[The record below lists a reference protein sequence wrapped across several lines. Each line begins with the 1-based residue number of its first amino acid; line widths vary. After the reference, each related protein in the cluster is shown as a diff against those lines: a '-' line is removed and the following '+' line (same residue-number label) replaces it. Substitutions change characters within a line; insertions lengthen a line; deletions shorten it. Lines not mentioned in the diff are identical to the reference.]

1 MIEIK
6 NVSKKF
12 ADQFVLKDINLN
24 IADGE
29 QVLFVGQNG
38 AGKSSLMRTILGE
51 YIPTSGSVAI
61 DGFDS
66 FKQRS
71 RALRGISFVP
81 QTPPP
86 DAAPPALEVRAL
98 THTRAFRD
106 VSFAVHPGE
115 ILGFFGL
122 VGAGRSEVMN
132 AVFGMLPAHGEVRL
146 DDESVRIRHPPV
158 GRSPVVSYML
168 VDDQLFQNRKFRAL
182 MRRGLEGDAD
192 AWGAGLLWVMA
203 GSSIKAAFG
212 DGLLTTYELFQIVPD
227 PRAPPRRGRRRRRA
241 FCGRRRIRCSKRAA
255 WTPTPAAISF
265 HRRGAFCTD
274 GKRAHPFR
282 RRYTLRKTQPEKI
295 RARRCRKDRVFPV
308 IRASKNPR

>member
-12 ADQFVLKDINLN
+12 GDQFVLKDIDLN

-86 DAAPPALEVRAL
+86 LKLSLNEL
-98 THTRAFRD
+98 IY
-106 VSFAVHPGE
+106 FAE
-115 ILGFFGL
+115 
-122 VGAGRSEVMN
+122 RT
-132 AVFGMLPAHGEVRL
+132 
-146 DDESVRIRHPPV
+146 
-158 GRSPVVSYML
+158 
-168 VDDQLFQNRKFRAL
+168 
-182 MRRGLEGDAD
+182 AD
-192 AWGAGLLWVMA
+192 ASRAGIVKFCDEMELDL
-203 GSSIKAAFG
+203 SSNLNKPFHKLSGGMKQKFLIALAFG
-212 DGLLTTYELFQIVPD
+212 
-227 PRAPPRRGRRRRRA
+227 
-241 FCGRRRIRCSKRAA
+241 
-255 WTPTPAAISF
+255 
-265 HRRGAFCTD
+265 
-274 GKRAHPFR
+274 
-282 RRYTLRKTQPEKI
+282 
-295 RARRCRKDRVFPV
+295 
-308 IRASKNPR
+308 RASKAMIFDEPTANLDPSAREHFKTLLRKYAKDKSLIFISHRLDEVEGLVKRMICMDLGRIVDDKNV

>member
-12 ADQFVLKDINLN
+12 GDQFVLKDIDLN

-86 DAAPPALEVRAL
+86 LKLSLNEL
-98 THTRAFRD
+98 IY
-106 VSFAVHPGE
+106 FAE
-115 ILGFFGL
+115 
-122 VGAGRSEVMN
+122 RT
-132 AVFGMLPAHGEVRL
+132 
-146 DDESVRIRHPPV
+146 
-158 GRSPVVSYML
+158 
-168 VDDQLFQNRKFRAL
+168 
-182 MRRGLEGDAD
+182 AD
-192 AWGAGLLWVMA
+192 ASRADIVKFCGEMELDL
-203 GSSIKAAFG
+203 SSNLNKPFHKLSGGMKQKFLIALAFG
-212 DGLLTTYELFQIVPD
+212 
-227 PRAPPRRGRRRRRA
+227 
-241 FCGRRRIRCSKRAA
+241 
-255 WTPTPAAISF
+255 
-265 HRRGAFCTD
+265 
-274 GKRAHPFR
+274 
-282 RRYTLRKTQPEKI
+282 
-295 RARRCRKDRVFPV
+295 
-308 IRASKNPR
+308 RASKAMIFDEPTANLDPSARERFKTLLYNHAKDKSLIFISHRLEEVGGLVKRMISMDLGRIVDDKNV

>member
-12 ADQFVLKDINLN
+12 GDQFVLKDIDLD

-86 DAAPPALEVRAL
+86 LKLSLNEL
-98 THTRAFRD
+98 IY
-106 VSFAVHPGE
+106 FAE
-115 ILGFFGL
+115 
-122 VGAGRSEVMN
+122 RT
-132 AVFGMLPAHGEVRL
+132 
-146 DDESVRIRHPPV
+146 
-158 GRSPVVSYML
+158 
-168 VDDQLFQNRKFRAL
+168 
-182 MRRGLEGDAD
+182 AD
-192 AWGAGLLWVMA
+192 ASRADIVKFCDEMELDL
-203 GSSIKAAFG
+203 GSNLNKPFHKLSGGMKQKFLIALAFG
-212 DGLLTTYELFQIVPD
+212 
-227 PRAPPRRGRRRRRA
+227 
-241 FCGRRRIRCSKRAA
+241 
-255 WTPTPAAISF
+255 
-265 HRRGAFCTD
+265 
-274 GKRAHPFR
+274 
-282 RRYTLRKTQPEKI
+282 
-295 RARRCRKDRVFPV
+295 
-308 IRASKNPR
+308 RASKAMIFDEPTANLDPSAREHFKTLLRKYAKDKSLIFISHRLDEVEGLVKRMICMDLGRIVDDKNV

>member
-12 ADQFVLKDINLN
+12 ADQFVLKDIDLN

-86 DAAPPALEVRAL
+86 LKLSLNEL
-98 THTRAFRD
+98 IY
-106 VSFAVHPGE
+106 FAE
-115 ILGFFGL
+115 
-122 VGAGRSEVMN
+122 RT
-132 AVFGMLPAHGEVRL
+132 
-146 DDESVRIRHPPV
+146 
-158 GRSPVVSYML
+158 
-168 VDDQLFQNRKFRAL
+168 
-182 MRRGLEGDAD
+182 AD
-192 AWGAGLLWVMA
+192 ASRADIVKFCDEMELDL
-203 GSSIKAAFG
+203 SSNLNKPFHKLSGGMKQKFLIALAFG
-212 DGLLTTYELFQIVPD
+212 
-227 PRAPPRRGRRRRRA
+227 
-241 FCGRRRIRCSKRAA
+241 
-255 WTPTPAAISF
+255 
-265 HRRGAFCTD
+265 
-274 GKRAHPFR
+274 
-282 RRYTLRKTQPEKI
+282 
-295 RARRCRKDRVFPV
+295 
-308 IRASKNPR
+308 RASKAMIFDEPTANLDPSARERFKTLLRNRAKDKSLIFISHRLEEVGGLVKRMISMDLGRIVDDKNV

>member
-12 ADQFVLKDINLN
+12 ADQFVLKDIDLN

-86 DAAPPALEVRAL
+86 LKLSLNEL
-98 THTRAFRD
+98 IY
-106 VSFAVHPGE
+106 FAE
-115 ILGFFGL
+115 
-122 VGAGRSEVMN
+122 RT
-132 AVFGMLPAHGEVRL
+132 
-146 DDESVRIRHPPV
+146 
-158 GRSPVVSYML
+158 
-168 VDDQLFQNRKFRAL
+168 
-182 MRRGLEGDAD
+182 AD
-192 AWGAGLLWVMA
+192 ASRADIVKFCGEMELDL
-203 GSSIKAAFG
+203 SSNLNKPFHKLSGGMKQKFLIALAFG
-212 DGLLTTYELFQIVPD
+212 
-227 PRAPPRRGRRRRRA
+227 
-241 FCGRRRIRCSKRAA
+241 
-255 WTPTPAAISF
+255 
-265 HRRGAFCTD
+265 
-274 GKRAHPFR
+274 
-282 RRYTLRKTQPEKI
+282 
-295 RARRCRKDRVFPV
+295 
-308 IRASKNPR
+308 RASKAMIFDEPTANLDPSAREHFKTLLRKYAKDRSLIFISHRLDEVEGLVKRMICMDLGRIVDDKNV

>member
-12 ADQFVLKDINLN
+12 ADQFVLKDIDLN

-86 DAAPPALEVRAL
+86 LKLSLNEL
-98 THTRAFRD
+98 IY
-106 VSFAVHPGE
+106 FAE
-115 ILGFFGL
+115 
-122 VGAGRSEVMN
+122 RT
-132 AVFGMLPAHGEVRL
+132 
-146 DDESVRIRHPPV
+146 
-158 GRSPVVSYML
+158 
-168 VDDQLFQNRKFRAL
+168 
-182 MRRGLEGDAD
+182 AD
-192 AWGAGLLWVMA
+192 ASRADIVKFCDEMELDL
-203 GSSIKAAFG
+203 SSNLNKPFHKLSGGMKQKFLIALAFG
-212 DGLLTTYELFQIVPD
+212 
-227 PRAPPRRGRRRRRA
+227 
-241 FCGRRRIRCSKRAA
+241 
-255 WTPTPAAISF
+255 
-265 HRRGAFCTD
+265 
-274 GKRAHPFR
+274 
-282 RRYTLRKTQPEKI
+282 
-295 RARRCRKDRVFPV
+295 
-308 IRASKNPR
+308 RASKAMIFDEPTANLDPSAREHFKTLLRKYAKDKSLIFISHRLEEVGGLVKRMICMDLGRIVDDKNV

>member
-12 ADQFVLKDINLN
+12 ADQFVLKDIDLN

-86 DAAPPALEVRAL
+86 LKLSLNEL
-98 THTRAFRD
+98 IY
-106 VSFAVHPGE
+106 FAE
-115 ILGFFGL
+115 
-122 VGAGRSEVMN
+122 RT
-132 AVFGMLPAHGEVRL
+132 
-146 DDESVRIRHPPV
+146 
-158 GRSPVVSYML
+158 
-168 VDDQLFQNRKFRAL
+168 
-182 MRRGLEGDAD
+182 AD
-192 AWGAGLLWVMA
+192 ASRADIVKFCGEMELDL
-203 GSSIKAAFG
+203 SSNLNKPFHKLSGGMKQKFLIALAFG
-212 DGLLTTYELFQIVPD
+212 
-227 PRAPPRRGRRRRRA
+227 
-241 FCGRRRIRCSKRAA
+241 
-255 WTPTPAAISF
+255 
-265 HRRGAFCTD
+265 
-274 GKRAHPFR
+274 
-282 RRYTLRKTQPEKI
+282 
-295 RARRCRKDRVFPV
+295 
-308 IRASKNPR
+308 RASKAMIFDEPTANLDPSAREHFKTLLRKYAKDKSLIFISHRLDEVEGLVKRMICMDLGRIVDDKNV

>member
-24 IADGE
+24 IDDGE

-86 DAAPPALEVRAL
+86 LKLSLNEL
-98 THTRAFRD
+98 IY
-106 VSFAVHPGE
+106 FAE
-115 ILGFFGL
+115 
-122 VGAGRSEVMN
+122 RT
-132 AVFGMLPAHGEVRL
+132 
-146 DDESVRIRHPPV
+146 
-158 GRSPVVSYML
+158 
-168 VDDQLFQNRKFRAL
+168 
-182 MRRGLEGDAD
+182 AD
-192 AWGAGLLWVMA
+192 ASRADIVKFCDEMELDL
-203 GSSIKAAFG
+203 SSNLNKPFHKLSGGMKQKFLIALAFG
-212 DGLLTTYELFQIVPD
+212 
-227 PRAPPRRGRRRRRA
+227 
-241 FCGRRRIRCSKRAA
+241 
-255 WTPTPAAISF
+255 
-265 HRRGAFCTD
+265 
-274 GKRAHPFR
+274 
-282 RRYTLRKTQPEKI
+282 
-295 RARRCRKDRVFPV
+295 
-308 IRASKNPR
+308 RASKAMIFDEPTANLDPSAREHF

>member
-24 IADGE
+24 IDDGE

-86 DAAPPALEVRAL
+86 LKLSLNEL
-98 THTRAFRD
+98 IY
-106 VSFAVHPGE
+106 FAE
-115 ILGFFGL
+115 
-122 VGAGRSEVMN
+122 RT
-132 AVFGMLPAHGEVRL
+132 
-146 DDESVRIRHPPV
+146 
-158 GRSPVVSYML
+158 
-168 VDDQLFQNRKFRAL
+168 
-182 MRRGLEGDAD
+182 AD
-192 AWGAGLLWVMA
+192 ASRAGIVKFCDEMELDL
-203 GSSIKAAFG
+203 GSNLNKPFHKLSGGMKQKFLIALAFG
-212 DGLLTTYELFQIVPD
+212 
-227 PRAPPRRGRRRRRA
+227 
-241 FCGRRRIRCSKRAA
+241 
-255 WTPTPAAISF
+255 
-265 HRRGAFCTD
+265 
-274 GKRAHPFR
+274 
-282 RRYTLRKTQPEKI
+282 
-295 RARRCRKDRVFPV
+295 
-308 IRASKNPR
+308 RASKAMIFDEPTANLDPSAREHFKTLLRKYAKDRSLIFISHRLDEVEGLVKRMICMDLGRIVDDKNV

>member
-12 ADQFVLKDINLN
+12 ADQFVLKDIDLN

-86 DAAPPALEVRAL
+86 LKLSLNEL
-98 THTRAFRD
+98 IY
-106 VSFAVHPGE
+106 FAE
-115 ILGFFGL
+115 
-122 VGAGRSEVMN
+122 RT
-132 AVFGMLPAHGEVRL
+132 
-146 DDESVRIRHPPV
+146 
-158 GRSPVVSYML
+158 
-168 VDDQLFQNRKFRAL
+168 
-182 MRRGLEGDAD
+182 AD
-192 AWGAGLLWVMA
+192 ASRADIVKFCGEMELDLNSNLNKPFHKLSGGMKQKFLIAL
-203 GSSIKAAFG
+203 AFG
-212 DGLLTTYELFQIVPD
+212 
-227 PRAPPRRGRRRRRA
+227 
-241 FCGRRRIRCSKRAA
+241 
-255 WTPTPAAISF
+255 
-265 HRRGAFCTD
+265 
-274 GKRAHPFR
+274 
-282 RRYTLRKTQPEKI
+282 
-295 RARRCRKDRVFPV
+295 
-308 IRASKNPR
+308 RASKAMIFDEPTANLDPSAREHFKTLLRKYAKDKSLIFISHRLDEVEGLVKRMICMDLGRIVDDKNV

>member
-24 IADGE
+24 IDDGE

-86 DAAPPALEVRAL
+86 LKLSLNEL
-98 THTRAFRD
+98 IY
-106 VSFAVHPGE
+106 FAE
-115 ILGFFGL
+115 
-122 VGAGRSEVMN
+122 RT
-132 AVFGMLPAHGEVRL
+132 
-146 DDESVRIRHPPV
+146 
-158 GRSPVVSYML
+158 
-168 VDDQLFQNRKFRAL
+168 
-182 MRRGLEGDAD
+182 AD
-192 AWGAGLLWVMA
+192 ASRAGIVKFCDEMELDL
-203 GSSIKAAFG
+203 GSNLNKPFHKLSGGMKQKFLIALAFG
-212 DGLLTTYELFQIVPD
+212 
-227 PRAPPRRGRRRRRA
+227 
-241 FCGRRRIRCSKRAA
+241 
-255 WTPTPAAISF
+255 
-265 HRRGAFCTD
+265 
-274 GKRAHPFR
+274 
-282 RRYTLRKTQPEKI
+282 
-295 RARRCRKDRVFPV
+295 
-308 IRASKNPR
+308 RASKAMIFDEPTANLDPSAREHFKTLLRKYAKDKSLIFISHRLDEVEGLVKRMICMDLGRIVDDKNV

>member
-86 DAAPPALEVRAL
+86 LKLSLNEL
-98 THTRAFRD
+98 IY
-106 VSFAVHPGE
+106 FAE
-115 ILGFFGL
+115 
-122 VGAGRSEVMN
+122 RT
-132 AVFGMLPAHGEVRL
+132 
-146 DDESVRIRHPPV
+146 
-158 GRSPVVSYML
+158 
-168 VDDQLFQNRKFRAL
+168 
-182 MRRGLEGDAD
+182 AD
-192 AWGAGLLWVMA
+192 ASRADIVKFCDEMELDL
-203 GSSIKAAFG
+203 GSNLNKPFHKLSGGMKQKFLIALAFG
-212 DGLLTTYELFQIVPD
+212 
-227 PRAPPRRGRRRRRA
+227 
-241 FCGRRRIRCSKRAA
+241 
-255 WTPTPAAISF
+255 
-265 HRRGAFCTD
+265 
-274 GKRAHPFR
+274 
-282 RRYTLRKTQPEKI
+282 
-295 RARRCRKDRVFPV
+295 
-308 IRASKNPR
+308 RASKAMIFDEPTANLDPSAREHFKTLLHNHAKDKSLIFISHRLEEVGGLVKRMISMDLGRIVDDKNV

>member
-12 ADQFVLKDINLN
+12 GDQFVLKDIDLN

-86 DAAPPALEVRAL
+86 LKLSLNEL
-98 THTRAFRD
+98 IY
-106 VSFAVHPGE
+106 FAE
-115 ILGFFGL
+115 
-122 VGAGRSEVMN
+122 RT
-132 AVFGMLPAHGEVRL
+132 
-146 DDESVRIRHPPV
+146 
-158 GRSPVVSYML
+158 
-168 VDDQLFQNRKFRAL
+168 
-182 MRRGLEGDAD
+182 AD
-192 AWGAGLLWVMA
+192 ASRADIVKFCDEMELDL
-203 GSSIKAAFG
+203 GSNLNKPFHKLSGGMKQKFLIALAFG
-212 DGLLTTYELFQIVPD
+212 
-227 PRAPPRRGRRRRRA
+227 
-241 FCGRRRIRCSKRAA
+241 
-255 WTPTPAAISF
+255 
-265 HRRGAFCTD
+265 
-274 GKRAHPFR
+274 
-282 RRYTLRKTQPEKI
+282 
-295 RARRCRKDRVFPV
+295 
-308 IRASKNPR
+308 RASKAMIFDEPTANLDPSAREHFKTLLRKYAKDKSLIFISHRLDEVEGLVKRMICMDLGRIVDDKNV

>member
-12 ADQFVLKDINLN
+12 ADQFVLKDIDLN

-86 DAAPPALEVRAL
+86 LKLSLNEL
-98 THTRAFRD
+98 IY
-106 VSFAVHPGE
+106 FAE
-115 ILGFFGL
+115 
-122 VGAGRSEVMN
+122 RT
-132 AVFGMLPAHGEVRL
+132 
-146 DDESVRIRHPPV
+146 
-158 GRSPVVSYML
+158 
-168 VDDQLFQNRKFRAL
+168 
-182 MRRGLEGDAD
+182 AD
-192 AWGAGLLWVMA
+192 ASRADIVKFCDEMELDL
-203 GSSIKAAFG
+203 SSNLNKPFHKLSGGMKQKFLIALAFG
-212 DGLLTTYELFQIVPD
+212 
-227 PRAPPRRGRRRRRA
+227 
-241 FCGRRRIRCSKRAA
+241 
-255 WTPTPAAISF
+255 
-265 HRRGAFCTD
+265 
-274 GKRAHPFR
+274 
-282 RRYTLRKTQPEKI
+282 
-295 RARRCRKDRVFPV
+295 
-308 IRASKNPR
+308 RASKAMIFDEPTANLDPSAREHFKTLLRKYAKDRSLIFISHRLDEVEGLVKRMICMDLGRIVDDKNV

>member
-1 MIEIK
+1 MIEIR

-86 DAAPPALEVRAL
+86 LKLSLNEL
-98 THTRAFRD
+98 IY
-106 VSFAVHPGE
+106 FAE
-115 ILGFFGL
+115 
-122 VGAGRSEVMN
+122 RT
-132 AVFGMLPAHGEVRL
+132 
-146 DDESVRIRHPPV
+146 
-158 GRSPVVSYML
+158 
-168 VDDQLFQNRKFRAL
+168 
-182 MRRGLEGDAD
+182 AD
-192 AWGAGLLWVMA
+192 ASRADIVKFCDEMELDL
-203 GSSIKAAFG
+203 GSNLNKPFHKLSGGMKQKCLIALAFG
-212 DGLLTTYELFQIVPD
+212 
-227 PRAPPRRGRRRRRA
+227 
-241 FCGRRRIRCSKRAA
+241 
-255 WTPTPAAISF
+255 
-265 HRRGAFCTD
+265 
-274 GKRAHPFR
+274 
-282 RRYTLRKTQPEKI
+282 
-295 RARRCRKDRVFPV
+295 
-308 IRASKNPR
+308 RASKAMIFDEPTANLDPSAREHFKTLLRKYAKDKSLIFISHRLDEVEGLVKRMICMDLGRIVDDKNV

>member
-24 IADGE
+24 IDDGE

-86 DAAPPALEVRAL
+86 LKLSLNEL
-98 THTRAFRD
+98 IY
-106 VSFAVHPGE
+106 FAE
-115 ILGFFGL
+115 
-122 VGAGRSEVMN
+122 RT
-132 AVFGMLPAHGEVRL
+132 
-146 DDESVRIRHPPV
+146 
-158 GRSPVVSYML
+158 
-168 VDDQLFQNRKFRAL
+168 
-182 MRRGLEGDAD
+182 AD
-192 AWGAGLLWVMA
+192 ASRTGIVKFCDEMELDL
-203 GSSIKAAFG
+203 SSNLNKPFHKLSGGMKQKFLIALAFG
-212 DGLLTTYELFQIVPD
+212 
-227 PRAPPRRGRRRRRA
+227 
-241 FCGRRRIRCSKRAA
+241 
-255 WTPTPAAISF
+255 
-265 HRRGAFCTD
+265 
-274 GKRAHPFR
+274 
-282 RRYTLRKTQPEKI
+282 
-295 RARRCRKDRVFPV
+295 
-308 IRASKNPR
+308 RASKAMIFDEPTANLDPSARECFKTLLRKYAKDKSLIFISHRLDEVEGLVKRMICMDLGRIVDDKNV

>member
-12 ADQFVLKDINLN
+12 GDQFVLKDIDLN

-86 DAAPPALEVRAL
+86 LKLSLNEL
-98 THTRAFRD
+98 IY
-106 VSFAVHPGE
+106 FAE
-115 ILGFFGL
+115 
-122 VGAGRSEVMN
+122 RT
-132 AVFGMLPAHGEVRL
+132 
-146 DDESVRIRHPPV
+146 
-158 GRSPVVSYML
+158 
-168 VDDQLFQNRKFRAL
+168 
-182 MRRGLEGDAD
+182 AD
-192 AWGAGLLWVMA
+192 ASRADIVKFCGEMELDL
-203 GSSIKAAFG
+203 SSNLNKPFHKLSGGMKQKFLIALAFG
-212 DGLLTTYELFQIVPD
+212 
-227 PRAPPRRGRRRRRA
+227 
-241 FCGRRRIRCSKRAA
+241 
-255 WTPTPAAISF
+255 
-265 HRRGAFCTD
+265 
-274 GKRAHPFR
+274 
-282 RRYTLRKTQPEKI
+282 
-295 RARRCRKDRVFPV
+295 
-308 IRASKNPR
+308 RASKAMIFDEPTANLDPSARERFKTLLHNCAKDKSLIFISHRLEEVGGLVKRMISMDLGRIVDDKNV